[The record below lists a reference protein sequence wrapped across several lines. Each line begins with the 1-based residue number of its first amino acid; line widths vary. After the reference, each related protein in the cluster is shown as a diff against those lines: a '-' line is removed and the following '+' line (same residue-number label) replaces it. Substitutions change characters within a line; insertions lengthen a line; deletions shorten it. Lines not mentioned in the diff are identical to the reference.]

1 MNRFSLGKIDC
12 VITESRF
19 LCRPHPLRR
28 RNAPPAL
35 PKGEPLAVQKAPINR
50 LTALFS
56 FLDRLLPITPSYR
69 RKIYKN
75 KVDKI
80 MREIQIADHK
90 TLKLTNVLSRKIQ
103 PEEFANLQVVLT
115 QMVNFIK
122 SNNAQPI
129 GPMIQCVKMSTGPN
143 PQAEVYFLQQTTQ
156 LIPRMDPGYQMDAV
170 LRVRNCLYAHYT
182 GPMSRS
188 SLASQKLDIYAFEN
202 EIELTGSVYTI
213 FVNQDEDEGIV
224 DVFMET
230 K

>member
-1 MNRFSLGKIDC
+1 ML
-12 VITESRF
+12 
-19 LCRPHPLRR
+19 
-28 RNAPPAL
+28 
-35 PKGEPLAVQKAPINR
+35 
-50 LTALFS
+50 
-56 FLDRLLPITPSYR
+56 LLPITPSYR

-143 PQAEVYFLQQTTQ
+143 PQAEVYFMQQTTQ

-170 LRVRNCLYAHYT
+170 LRVRNCLYAHYV
-182 GPMSRS
+182 GPMSQS
-188 SLASQKLDIYAFEN
+188 GLASQKLNIMAFEH
-202 EIELTGSVYTI
+202 ELELTGTVYTV
-213 FVNQDEDEGIV
+213 FVNQDDDEGVV
-224 DVFMET
+224 DTFMET

>member
-1 MNRFSLGKIDC
+1 
-12 VITESRF
+12 
-19 LCRPHPLRR
+19 
-28 RNAPPAL
+28 
-35 PKGEPLAVQKAPINR
+35 
-50 LTALFS
+50 
-56 FLDRLLPITPSYR
+56 
-69 RKIYKN
+69 
-75 KVDKI
+75 

-143 PQAEVYFLQQTTQ
+143 PQAEVYFMQQTTQ

-182 GPMSRS
+182 GPLDHNQ
-188 SLASQKLDIYAFEN
+188 LATAKLQIMAFEN
-202 EIELTGSVYTI
+202 DIKLTGNNYTI
-213 FVNQDEDEGIV
+213 YVNQDDDDAVI

>member
-1 MNRFSLGKIDC
+1 
-12 VITESRF
+12 
-19 LCRPHPLRR
+19 
-28 RNAPPAL
+28 
-35 PKGEPLAVQKAPINR
+35 
-50 LTALFS
+50 
-56 FLDRLLPITPSYR
+56 
-69 RKIYKN
+69 
-75 KVDKI
+75 
-80 MREIQIADHK
+80 MREIKIADHK
-90 TLKLTNVLSRKIQ
+90 TLKLTNVLSRRIQ

-129 GPMIQCVKMSTGPN
+129 GPLVQCVKVPSGPN
-143 PQAEVYFLQQTTQ
+143 PQPEIYFMQQVNQ
-156 LIPRMDPGYQMDAV
+156 LIPRLDPGYQMDAV

-202 EIELTGSVYTI
+202 ELELSGNVYTI
-213 FVNQDEDEGIV
+213 FVNQDEDEGVV

>member
-1 MNRFSLGKIDC
+1 M
-12 VITESRF
+12 
-19 LCRPHPLRR
+19 
-28 RNAPPAL
+28 PAL
-35 PKGEPLAVQKAPINR
+35 
-50 LTALFS
+50 LT
-56 FLDRLLPITPSYR
+56 RLLPITPSYR